1 MAKMTDYLETK
12 LSDFLLD
19 LNSGT
24 FTAPGTLYLALFTA
38 DPTDTGS
45 QASEVA
51 TGGYARTEIPFGV
64 ATDGVSTTSGDVTF
78 PTATAGWGT
87 ITHFGI
93 MDADATG
100 NMLFHS
106 NLNTSKTIE
115 TDDIFKVSAG
125 NITVTLA

>member
-1 MAKMTDYLETK
+1 MAQFTDYLETK

-19 LNSGT
+19 ENGGT
-24 FTAPGTLYLALFTA
+24 FTAPGTIYLALFTA

-45 QASEVA
+45 QSNEVA
-51 TGGYARTEIPFGV
+51 GGSYAREAMSFGV
-64 ATDGVSTTSGDVTF
+64 ASDGVSTTDADITF
-78 PTATAGWGT
+78 TQATGSWGT

-93 MDADATG
+93 MDAISTG

-106 NLNTSKTIE
+106 SLNTSKTID
-115 TDDIFKVSAG
+115 TDDIFKVSTG